1 MFLSPLSA
9 LLKIKTLKA
18 LMALKEKTLVPLMF
32 LSLLSALL
40 KLQSKPHHCPAVVFG
55 VIKVAQ
61 AVAGGFF
68 L

>member
-1 MFLSPLSA
+1 MR
-9 LLKIKTLKA
+9 KGYKGYKA
-18 LMALKEKTLVPLMF
+18 SKGQKKKTLVPLML

-40 KLQSKPHHCPAVVFG
+40 KLQSKSHHCPAVVFG
-55 VIKVAQ
+55 VIKVVQ